1 MKNEDIKKLAL
12 EFGFTERK
20 QSDGQNDLNLYVYT
34 FANALI
40 DLAEKNEREECAK
53 LAEQTVCDTHIPSG
67 IKIYGGLAAKVIR
80 GRVV

>member
-1 MKNEDIKKLAL
+1 MTNEDIKKLAL

-20 QSDGQNDLNLYVYT
+20 QSGGQNDLNLYVYT

-40 DLAEKNEREECAK
+40 DLAAKNEREECAK

-67 IKIYGGLAAKVIR
+67 IKIYGGRAAKVIR